1 MFVLYGLS
9 MRLKLQATGPKHA
22 AFTLLEVLVVLL
34 IVFVLTG
41 LLLPALSGPTCRGS
55 LQTKCM
61 NNQKQLVLAAMMYSF
76 DHNDRLPW
84 SPFDSELGASFSG
97 TAPDVFAQLKPYV
110 APRTDIFVCS
120 TDTKRSPTTKTLQS
134 TNLSYFLNLSSQMNT
149 TNQVLLGDRHLAL
162 NGVAV
167 GPGQVAVRAGASL
180 DWTRELH
187 PRKDKN
193 TQGIMAFTDGHA
205 EVVRGGATVPA
216 AFDRSATRE
225 QTLLIP

>member
-1 MFVLYGLS
+1 
-9 MRLKLQATGPKHA
+9 MRLKLQATRPKQV
-22 AFTLLEVLVVLL
+22 AFTLVELLIVIVILVVL
-34 IVFVLTG
+34 VG
-41 LLLPALSGPTCRGS
+41 MLLPIRRSKPRAPLVI
-55 LQTKCM
+55 CM
-61 NNQKQLVLAAMMYSF
+61 SNQKQVALAATVYAMDHSDRFPWATF
-76 DHNDRLPW
+76 DPSRA
-84 SPFDSELGASFSG
+84 ESFSE
-97 TAPDVFAQLKPYV
+97 TAPGLFTPLKKFAGPK
-110 APRTDIFVCS
+110 IFVCP
-120 TDTKRSPTTKTLQS
+120 TDTKRSPTTNTLQS
-134 TNLSYFLNLSSQMNT
+134 TNLSYFLNLSSRLNA